1 MSDKSKLSYYFT
13 RKTEIPLQESFNRC
27 VNVTVNIAI
36 ANTNETFV
44 DIPQCSLT
52 ISVLHG

>member
-27 VNVTVNIAI
+27 VNVTVNTAI

-52 ISVLHG
+52 ISILHG